1 MSETEA
7 SFGRVRDACAE
18 AGRDPASMRFSVAH
32 TVVCGKDDAEVARR
46 ASAIGWSAQDVRTR
60 GITGTPAQVVDTIG
74 EFGRAGAGTIY
85 LQVLDLSDLD
95 HLELVAADVLP
106 QV

>member
-1 MSETEA
+1 
-7 SFGRVRDACAE
+7 
-18 AGRDPASMRFSVAH
+18 
-32 TVVCGKDDAEVARR
+32 VARR
-46 ASAIGWSAQDVRTR
+46 ASAIGWGAQDVRTR